1 MLRMKVPPLGSSTPG
16 RGNAFSRWLGR
27 SAFRLGGWHFV
38 GALPNLPKFVVIVAP
53 HTSNWD
59 FFVGVAALF
68 SLGLRISFLGK
79 DSIFRGPMGPIMR
92 WLGGIA
98 VDRSVSK
105 DRVSD
110 SVGAFKSRDQLVVG
124 VTPEG
129 TRKRVENWK
138 TGFYHVARGAD
149 VPIVPVAFDYARK
162 AVIIG
167 PPFNPTGDADRD
179 IVRLR
184 QFYSGVTAKRPENFA
199 G

>member
-1 MLRMKVPPLGSSTPG
+1 MKVPELGPSVPA
-16 RGNAFSRWLGR
+16 RGNAFSAWLGR
-27 SAFRLGGWHFV
+27 TAFALAGWHFE
-38 GALPNLPKFVVIVAP
+38 GALPDRPKFVVIVAP
-53 HTSNWD
+53 HTSNAD

-68 SLGLRISFLGK
+68 SLGLRLSFLGK

-110 SVGAFKSRDQLVVG
+110 SIAAFNSRDQLVMG

-129 TRKRVENWK
+129 TRKRVPHWK
-138 TGFYHVARGAD
+138 TGFYHVAHGAG
-149 VPIVPVAFDYARK
+149 VPIVPVAFDYAKK
-162 AVIIG
+162 AVIFG
-167 PPFNPTGDADRD
+167 NPFTPTGDADGD
-179 IVRLR
+179 IAQLH
-184 QFYSGVTAKRPENFA
+184 QFYAGVTAKRPENFA